1 MMTIKEEKVVVVFR
15 SNPAS
20 LHRFLKSNNNAE
32 ADVVDDVTIKP
43 SHKLV
48 LTIIMEI
55 AGGARCSRPSR
66 NK

>member
-48 LTIIMEI
+48 LTIIME
-55 AGGARCSRPSR
+55 RV
-66 NK
+66 